1 MIKNTIFKGINHYF
15 EILFYICKYFM
26 ETVPPEA
33 RRGCQTPVVGVKN
46 GYEPPCE

>member
-1 MIKNTIFKGINHYF
+1 
-15 EILFYICKYFM
+15 M

-46 GYEPPCE
+46 DYEPPCEC

>member
-1 MIKNTIFKGINHYF
+1 
-15 EILFYICKYFM
+15 M

-46 GYEPPCE
+46 GYEPPCEETWRDSSGGAGSALNHGLISPTPE